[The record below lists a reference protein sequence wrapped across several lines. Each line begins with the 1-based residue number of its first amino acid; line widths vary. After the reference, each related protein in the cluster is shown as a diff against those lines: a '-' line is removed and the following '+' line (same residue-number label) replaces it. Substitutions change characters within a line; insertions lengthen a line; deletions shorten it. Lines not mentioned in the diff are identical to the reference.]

1 MSNLQI
7 GGMIALSMALL
18 TAWYAL
24 LLRPRPSWGRGAM
37 AVTLWVG
44 VTGFLGAWGFFRDF
58 ASLPPRLPLF
68 VAFVGGVVV
77 SVIFFSRR
85 GRHMLQNPQWMLIGL
100 QLFRVP
106 VELLLASLAADG
118 LAPVEMSYH
127 GRNFDI
133 LAGASAPL
141 LAAAV
146 FRFGE
151 RPLRALIV
159 LWNLAALAL
168 LINVVAH
175 GLLSAPTPFQTL
187 SFAVETR
194 FIGEFPMMWLPLFLV
209 PTAFVLHFLSLRR
222 ALRKTV

>member
-24 LLRPRPSWGRGAM
+24 LLRPRPSWGRGAV

-44 VTGFLGAWGFFRDF
+44 VVGFLGAWGFFRDF
-58 ASLPPRLPLF
+58 SALPPRLPLF

-77 SVIFFSRR
+77 SVVFFSHR
-85 GRHMLQNPQWMLIGL
+85 GRHMMQNPQWMLVGL

-127 GRNFDI
+127 GRNFDV
-133 LAGASAPL
+133 LAGASAPV
-141 LAAAV
+141 LAAAI

-151 RPLRALIV
+151 RRLRGVIV
-159 LWNLAALAL
+159 VWNTLAMGL
-168 LINVVAH
+168 LLNVVGH
-175 GLLSAPTPFQTL
+175 GLFSAPTPFQL
-187 SFAVETR
+187 LHFEIENR
-194 FIGEFPMMWLPLFLV
+194 ILGEFPMMWLPLFLV

-222 ALRKTV
+222 ALRKSV